1 MNEKPKLTFKFVL
14 VGNGGVGKTSLV
26 RVFSGGEFSLTTEAT
41 VGVEFISKTVKVHDE
56 EVKLQIWDTAGQER
70 YRSVGKAYYRKA
82 IGVIL
87 VFALNNH
94 ESFDSAK
101 RWMQEVQQYCHP
113 KVKIL
118 LVGNKCDLQD
128 ERQIVADEA
137 QRFAE
142 SREIEYLE
150 CSALDGTNVE
160 ESFLRIARSV
170 YEGVISNEIEV
181 EQRRVTSEI
190 DIDVEERDDGRNKNR
205 EKNCC

>member
-1 MNEKPKLTFKFVL
+1 MNDKPKLTFKFVL

-26 RVFSGGEFSLTTEAT
+26 RVFSGSEFSLTTEAT
-41 VGVEFISKTVKVHDE
+41 VGVEFISKTVKIHDE

-87 VFALNNH
+87 VFALNNQ

-118 LVGNKCDLQD
+118 LVGNKCDLED
-128 ERQIVADEA
+128 ERQIIANEA
-137 QRFAE
+137 QKFAE
-142 SREIEYLE
+142 SRDIEYLE

-160 ESFLRIARSV
+160 ESFLKIARSV
-170 YEGVISNEIEV
+170 YEGVLSNEIDV
-181 EQRRVTSEI
+181 EQRPVASQI
-190 DIDVEERDDGRNKNR
+190 DIDVDRESDARKIR
-205 EKNCC
+205 EKNCRC